1 MGMGGSLARMFTT
14 LKELGPK
21 DPQMAVYG
29 LAAFLNVALFAQVRN
44 EWVWGKR
51 MGGRDAAIDRVS
63 TCSQHTHKN
72 NR

>member
-29 LAAFLNVALFAQVRN
+29 LAAFLNVALFAQVRACVG
-44 EWVWGKR
+44 VWE
-51 MGGRDAAIDRVS
+51 GRR
-63 TCSQHTHKN
+63 
-72 NR
+72 